1 VGAMNNLFEILDNAA
16 DGAFVIDEEQ
26 GIVYWNQAAQEIL
39 GYAPEDVL
47 GQSCYEVLGGCDDR
61 GQAICCPQCYVSVAA
76 SAGQA
81 VTSYDVATRTKSG
94 QIRWISVSILV
105 ISANE
110 DNPTPLVVHL
120 FRDATKKKQREQF
133 ILQMLEEAERLQ
145 AATLPPMPPTTG
157 QSLADELTDR
167 EREVLALLAQ
177 GLNTNDI
184 AHSLSI
190 SSSTVRNHVQNIL
203 NKLQVHS
210 RLEAVAYAF
219 EHGLVDRES

>member
-1 VGAMNNLFEILDNAA
+1 MNNLFDILDNAA

-26 GIVYWNQAAQEIL
+26 GIIYWNQAAQEIL

-61 GQAICCPQCYVSVAA
+61 GRAICCPQCYVSVAA
-76 SAGQA
+76 NAGQA

-94 QIRWISVSILV
+94 QMRWISVSILV
-105 ISANE
+105 TAVSD
-110 DNPTPLVVHL
+110 DNPNPLVVHL
-120 FRDATKKKQREQF
+120 FRDATKKKQREKF
-133 ILQMLEEAERLQ
+133 ILQMLEEAERIQ
-145 AATLPPMPPTTG
+145 AATLSILPPASAK
-157 QSLADELTDR
+157 SLADELTDR
-167 EREVLALLAQ
+167 EREVLSLLAQ
-177 GLNTNDI
+177 GLNTQDI
-184 AHSLSI
+184 ARSLSI

-219 EHGLVDRES
+219 EHGLIDRE

>member
-1 VGAMNNLFEILDNAA
+1 M
-16 DGAFVIDEEQ
+16 
-26 GIVYWNQAAQEIL
+26 
-39 GYAPEDVL
+39 
-47 GQSCYEVLGGCDDR
+47 
-61 GQAICCPQCYVSVAA
+61 
-76 SAGQA
+76 
-81 VTSYDVATRTKSG
+81 
-94 QIRWISVSILV
+94 
-105 ISANE
+105 
-110 DNPTPLVVHL
+110 VHL

-145 AATLPPMPPTTG
+145 AATLPPMPAPTG

-184 AHSLSI
+184 AKSLSI

-219 EHGLVDRES
+219 EHGLVDRE

>member
-1 VGAMNNLFEILDNAA
+1 MGGMNNLFEILDNAA

-26 GIVYWNQAAQEIL
+26 GIIYWNQAAQEIL

-61 GQAICCPQCYVSVAA
+61 GRAICCPQCYVSAAA
-76 SAGQA
+76 STGQA

-94 QIRWISVSILV
+94 HMRWISVSILV
-105 ISANE
+105 SPTNE
-110 DNPTPLVVHL
+110 DNPAPLVVHL
-120 FRDATKKKQREQF
+120 FRDATKKKQREKF
-133 ILQMLEEAERLQ
+133 ILQMVEEAEHIQ
-145 AATLPPMPPTTG
+145 AATLPLMPPTSTE
-157 QSLADELTDR
+157 SLADELTDR
-167 EREVLALLAQ
+167 EREVLSLLAQ
-177 GLNTNDI
+177 GLNTHDI
-184 AHSLSI
+184 AKSLSI

-219 EHGLVDRES
+219 EHVLVDRD

>member
-1 VGAMNNLFEILDNAA
+1 MNNLFEILDNAA

-39 GYAPEDVL
+39 GYAPEEVL

-61 GQAICCPQCYVSVAA
+61 GQAICCPQCYVTVAA
-76 SAGQA
+76 GSGQA

-94 QIRWISVSILV
+94 QMRWISVSILV
-105 ISANE
+105 TSANE
-110 DNPTPLVVHL
+110 NNPSPLVVHL

-145 AATLPPMPPTTG
+145 AATLSPMPAATG

-177 GLNTNDI
+177 GFNTNDI
-184 AHSLSI
+184 AQSLSI

-219 EHGLVDRES
+219 EHGLVDRD

>member
-1 VGAMNNLFEILDNAA
+1 MNNLFEILDNAA

-26 GIVYWNQAAQEIL
+26 RIVYWNEAAQEIL

-61 GQAICCPQCYVSVAA
+61 GRAICCPQCYVSVAA
-76 SAGQA
+76 EAGQA
-81 VTSYDVATRTKSG
+81 VTSYDVATRTQSG
-94 QIRWISVSILV
+94 QMRWISVSILV
-105 ISANE
+105 TSANE
-110 DNPTPLVVHL
+110 NNPSPLVVHL

-145 AATLPPMPPTTG
+145 AATLPPIPAPTG

-167 EREVLALLAQ
+167 EQEVLALLAQ

-184 AHSLSI
+184 AKSLSI

-219 EHGLVDRES
+219 EHGLVDRE

>member
-1 VGAMNNLFEILDNAA
+1 MNNLFEILDNAA

-26 GIVYWNQAAQEIL
+26 GIIYWNQAAQEIL

-76 SAGQA
+76 GAGQA

-94 QIRWISVSILV
+94 QMRWISVSILV
-105 ISANE
+105 TSANE
-110 DNPTPLVVHL
+110 DNPAPLVVHL

-133 ILQMLEEAERLQ
+133 ILQLLEEAERLQ
-145 AATLPPMPPTTG
+145 AATLPQMPPAAG

-184 AHSLSI
+184 AQSLSI

-219 EHGLVDRES
+219 EHGLVDRD